1 MAFPEKVYVRDHR
14 RLTDR
19 LDASF
24 PRAAFAGATLD
35 RLFTGDRIDR
45 LDDRVRERVLA
56 FNRDL
61 LDCDCESNP
70 YCGHAEEKLCRWVL
84 EARLAGRSPE
94 EIVDA
99 MGERYH
105 LYAYSADVLGFLDDA
120 VRRLDAL
127 ADLAA
132 VEGRPADADRTA
144 AFRRGVETGD
154 QPSL

>member
-14 RLTDR
+14 QLADQ
-19 LDASF
+19 LDTAF

-45 LDDRVRERVLA
+45 LDDAVRERVLA

-61 LDCDCESNP
+61 LDCDCEANP

-84 EARLAGRSPE
+84 TARLEGLAPAG
-94 EIVDA
+94 IVDA
-99 MGERYH
+99 MGDRYH
-105 LYAYSADVLGFLDDA
+105 LYAYEADLVGYLDDA
-120 VRRLDAL
+120 IRRLDAL
-127 ADLAA
+127 GDLAA
-132 VEGRPADADRTA
+132 VEGRPEAADRA
-144 AFRRGVETGD
+144 AALRRGVEAGD